1 MHTSWLLAVL
11 AFSLFGC
18 GGGDDDDDTASTQIA
33 SGNLTG
39 KVGGASWT
47 LASAQTDAFLSD
59 NDGFWVDLY
68 SEPVASCGAFG
79 SGNSLI
85 LRAPTK
91 VGSYPFGP
99 SLNGTF
105 VVDAAG
111 TSDNLIATQGQ
122 LRVDEVTS
130 AMLRG
135 GLSMT
140 YDDGNT
146 VSGDFEAVV
155 CAD

>member
-1 MHTSWLLAVL
+1 MHRSWLLAVL
-11 AFSLFGC
+11 ALSLFGC
-18 GGGDDDDDTASTQIA
+18 GGDDDTASTQIA
-33 SGNLTG
+33 NGNLTG

-47 LASAQTDAFLSD
+47 LASAQTDSFLSD
-59 NDGFWVDLY
+59 SDAFWVDLY
-68 SEPVASCGAFG
+68 SEPVAACGAFG

-85 LRAPTK
+85 LQVPTK
-91 VGSYPFGP
+91 VGSYPFGS
-99 SLNGTF
+99 SLTGTF
-105 VVDAAG
+105 LVDAAG
-111 TSDNLIATQGQ
+111 TSENLIATQGL

-140 YDDGNT
+140 YDDGNK
-146 VSGDFEAVV
+146 VSGEFEAVV